1 MLPKG
6 GLKVYLIP
14 WSVATLLPLDFTSL
28 EQLCWYSD
36 GFTLDISHWCD
47 FCLENGCLQRFGKRP
62 TCGDEN
68 TTSISYFCFVFLE
81 NRLFSEK
88 AFGLMFRPFES
99 NACFQQRM
107 LQQCNFCPVCGSW
120 LKAMRKQQQE
130 PLAHASAT
138 HVGCVVVKRERVVYL
153 EFLFALVGTCL
164 DWTT

>member
-1 MLPKG
+1 MDENSKVLPKG

-36 GFTLDISHWCD
+36 GFTLDASYWCD

-88 AFGLMFRPFES
+88 AFGLTFRPFRVECMFS
-99 NACFQQRM
+99 TKDVATVQ
-107 LQQCNFCPVCGSW
+107 LLSVCESW
-120 LKAMRKQQQE
+120 LKAMKKQQQQQE
-130 PLAHASAT
+130 S
-138 HVGCVVVKRERVVYL
+138 
-153 EFLFALVGTCL
+153 
-164 DWTT
+164 